1 MTSAISMSS
10 CYSSYAS
17 TQTRAADTSKLQQ
30 QLFSKVDSNGDK
42 SIDETEL
49 KSFLDYVGEKTG
61 SSIDSASALK
71 ALDSDGN
78 GSISET
84 ELTDNASALFDQL
97 KSQLMSSQM
106 QMGHG
111 GPPPPPPS
119 DEDSSDM
126 FSSIDTD
133 GDGSISKTEL
143 EAFTSSRAG
152 ESGEG
157 PSVDDILARDD
168 ADGDG
173 AISSA
178 EFEDAMSRGPQGRG
192 GGGESGGMNFEK
204 LLSSL
209 VSQYTAVSS
218 TTSASSSL
226 SVAA

>member
-1 MTSAISMSS
+1 MSS

-17 TQTRAADTSKLQQ
+17 TQTRASDTSKLQQ

-42 SIDETEL
+42 SIDQTEL
-49 KSFLDYVGEKTG
+49 TSFLDYVGEKTG
-61 SSIDSASALK
+61 STIDSAAALK

-84 ELTDNASALFDQL
+84 ELQDNASALFDQL
-97 KSQLMSSQM
+97 KTQLMSSQM
-106 QMGHG
+106 GSA
-111 GPPPPPPS
+111 PPPPPKG
-119 DEDSSDM
+119 DSSEM

-143 EAFTSSRAG
+143 ESFVSSRSG
-152 ESGEG
+152 ESGKG

-173 AISSA
+173 SISST
-178 EFEDAMSRGPQGRG
+178 EFEDAMSRGPQKHG
-192 GGGESGGMNFEK
+192 GGGDGGGMNFEK

-209 VSQYTAVSS
+209 VSQYTAVGSS
-218 TTSASSSL
+218 AATTSL
-226 SVAA
+226 SIAA

>member
-10 CYSSYAS
+10 IYSSYAS

-30 QLFSKVDSNGDK
+30 QLFSKVDSNGDQ

-119 DEDSSDM
+119 DEDSSDL
-126 FSSIDTD
+126 FSGIDTD

-143 EAFTSSRAG
+143 ETFVSSRAD
-152 ESGEG
+152 ESGQG

-173 AISSA
+173 AISST
-178 EFEDAMSRGPQGRG
+178 EFEEAMSRGPQGHGRG
-192 GGGESGGMNFEK
+192 EGGGMNFEK
-204 LLSSL
+204 LLSSV
-209 VSQYTAVSS
+209 VSQYTAVGSS
-218 TTSASSSL
+218 SSSLASSL

>member
-1 MTSAISMSS
+1 MSS

-30 QLFSKVDSNGDK
+30 QLFSKVDANGDK
-42 SIDETEL
+42 SIDQTEL
-49 KSFLDYVGEKTG
+49 TSFLDYVGEKTG
-61 SSIDSASALK
+61 SSIDSAAALK

-106 QMGHG
+106 QLGSA
-111 GPPPPPPS
+111 PPPPPPPK
-119 DEDSSDM
+119 EDSSQM

-143 EAFTSSRAG
+143 ESFVSSRSG
-152 ESGEG
+152 ESGQG
-157 PSVDDILARDD
+157 SSVDDILARDD

-173 AISSA
+173 SISST
-178 EFEDAMSRGPQGRG
+178 EFEDAMSSRRPQRHG
-192 GGGESGGMNFEK
+192 GGGDGGGMNFEK

-218 TTSASSSL
+218 AASTTSSL
-226 SVAA
+226 SIAA

>member
-17 TQTRAADTSKLQQ
+17 TQMRAADTSKLQQ
-30 QLFSKVDSNGDK
+30 QLFSKVDTNGDK
-42 SIDETEL
+42 SIDQTEL
-49 KSFLDYVGEKTG
+49 TSFLDYVGEKTG

-119 DEDSSDM
+119 DEDSSDL

-143 EAFTSSRAG
+143 ETFVSSRAG
-152 ESGEG
+152 ESGNG

-173 AISSA
+173 AISST
-178 EFEDAMSRGPQGRG
+178 EFEDAMSRGPQKHG
-192 GGGESGGMNFEK
+192 GGDGGGMNFEK

-209 VSQYTAVSS
+209 VSQYSAVSS
-218 TTSASSSL
+218 SSSATSSL
-226 SVAA
+226 SIAA

>member
-1 MTSAISMSS
+1 MSS

-30 QLFSKVDSNGDK
+30 QLFSKVDANGDK
-42 SIDETEL
+42 SIDQTEL
-49 KSFLDYVGEKTG
+49 TSFLDYVGEKTG
-61 SSIDSASALK
+61 SSIDSAAALK

-97 KSQLMSSQM
+97 KTQLMSSQM
-106 QMGHG
+106 QMGSA
-111 GPPPPPPS
+111 PPPPPPK
-119 DEDSSDM
+119 EDSSEM

-143 EAFTSSRAG
+143 ESFVSSRTG
-152 ESGEG
+152 ESGKG

-173 AISSA
+173 SISST
-178 EFEDAMSRGPQGRG
+178 EFEDAMSSRGPQRHG
-192 GGGESGGMNFEK
+192 GGGDGGGMNFEK

-218 TTSASSSL
+218 SASTTSSL
-226 SVAA
+226 SIAA

>member
-1 MTSAISMSS
+1 MSS

-30 QLFSKVDSNGDK
+30 QLFSKVDTNSDK
-42 SIDETEL
+42 SIDQTEL
-49 KSFLDYVGEKTG
+49 TSFLDYVGEKTG

-143 EAFTSSRAG
+143 ETFVSSRAD
-152 ESGEG
+152 ESGKG

-173 AISSA
+173 AISST
-178 EFEDAMSRGPQGRG
+178 EFEDAMSRGPQKH
-192 GGGESGGMNFEK
+192 GGGERGGMNFEK

-209 VSQYTAVSS
+209 VSQYSAVGSS
-218 TTSASSSL
+218 SSSASSLL

>member
-1 MTSAISMSS
+1 MTSAISMSN

-30 QLFSKVDSNGDK
+30 QLFSKVDTNGDK
-42 SIDETEL
+42 SIDATEL
-49 KSFLDYVGEKTG
+49 TSFLDYVGEKTG

-106 QMGHG
+106 QPGHG

-119 DEDSSDM
+119 GEDSSDM

-143 EAFTSSRAG
+143 ETFLSSRADD
-152 ESGEG
+152 SGKG
-157 PSVDDILARDD
+157 PSADDILARDD
-168 ADGDG
+168 TDGDG

-178 EFEDAMSRGPQGRG
+178 EFEDAMSRGPQGHRG
-192 GGGESGGMNFEK
+192 GDSGGMNFEK

-209 VSQYTAVSS
+209 VNQYAAVG
-218 TTSASSSL
+218 SASSAVGSL